1 VSALSRHSVCGCTK
15 CFVGCTL
22 TRLHAR
28 RLDTYVGPLWGEP
41 HLAALARSRDLLAR
55 VRVLRDSAGG
65 GGGGAP
71 CYACGELT
79 GSPHPSTMRGELV
92 GGTLMRPPHPAS
104 VRGKRLAS
112 YERQTHASSWPRAD
126 KECGGAF
133 ALWRRHAY
141 TSSLPGIGRSLCA
154 ILEARSWTPWTCV
167 VRFALRSCAAC
178 AGSAP
183 QRPLSSCSLL
193 HTIGVLRTL
202 LAQCSRDQ
210 CRPPRRPRQAYI
222 CRTRFCAP
230 LAAR

>member
-1 VSALSRHSVCGCTK
+1 MLAARSRVRLASPLCEGALHAMRAVSSTWLKCLPCPATVCVGALSALLAARSRVCTRGAS
-15 CFVGCTL
+15 TL
-22 TRLHAR
+22 C
-28 RLDTYVGPLWGEP
+28 VGPLWGEL

-55 VRVLRDSAGG
+55 VRVLREE
-65 GGGGAP
+65 GGGAP

-154 ILEARSWTPWTCV
+154 ILEARSWTP
-167 VRFALRSCAAC
+167 
-178 AGSAP
+178 
-183 QRPLSSCSLL
+183 
-193 HTIGVLRTL
+193 
-202 LAQCSRDQ
+202 
-210 CRPPRRPRQAYI
+210 
-222 CRTRFCAP
+222 
-230 LAAR
+230 